1 MLNKNIY
8 KMVEFSNKDD
18 MVVGRIWKDANNDF
32 MHAEIVDNCITNIN
46 EINGVQEFLD
56 EVDAFVNE
64 VVST

>member
-8 KMVEFSNKDD
+8 KMVEFSDEDD
-18 MVVGRIWKDANNDF
+18 MVIGRIWKDVNNDF
-32 MHAEIVDNCITNIN
+32 MHAEIVDNCITNITN
-46 EINGVQEFLD
+46 LDDVQEFLN